1 MVNEELKKVMVLT
14 EKSVKLTNAGRRLQ
28 ALKDEVRNTQSRIEE
43 VKYALGEIG
52 ELNEEDNTGFNEIDR
67 LMDQVRIKLIEQ
79 EKKANR
85 RALKMEY
92 ELEKILGAEE

>member
-14 EKSVKLTNAGRRLQ
+14 EKSVKLTNAGRKLQ

-52 ELNEEDNTGFNEIDR
+52 ELNEEDNTEFGEIDK
-67 LMDQVRIKLIEQ
+67 LMDQVRIKLI
-79 EKKANR
+79 
-85 RALKMEY
+85 
-92 ELEKILGAEE
+92 